1 MDASQCEAF
10 GPGLEGAEVGVAA
23 PFTVVLKNRTGTQLT
38 EGGHPVDVRVVDGHG
53 CLLPVEQTDNQDGT
67 WSMAYTPTD
76 IGRHEI
82 VVSHKEQLIGNS
94 PFVVDVQLPEGGVPP
109 KPPRSRCT

>member
-1 MDASQCEAF
+1 M
-10 GPGLEGAEVGVAA
+10 PA

-67 WSMAYTPTD
+67 LSMSYTPND

-82 VVSHKEQLIGNS
+82 VVSHKDQPIGSS
-94 PFVVDVQLPEGGVPP
+94 PFIVDVQLPEGGAHCPLALACPP
-109 KPPRSRCT
+109 LSDPECSGRPQAIQHDPG